1 MFIEFL
7 YTSETFIPIW
17 QIMLLLLFSTMSL
30 VSGRVKLGLLINY
43 LFTLYWGYIAN
54 RDYIFAEFEQAE
66 QIASV
71 YFGIGI
77 ALAVLA
83 ALGFLMQ
90 KD

>member
-7 YTSETFIPIW
+7 YSTETFIPIW
-17 QIMLLLLFSTMSL
+17 QIVLLLLFSTMTL
-30 VSGRVKLGLLINY
+30 LFGRVKLGLLINY

-54 RDYIFAEFEQAE
+54 RDYIFSEFENVD

-77 ALAVLA
+77 SLAILA